1 MKTVMELLRNPI
13 IKITG
18 LVLVLYF
25 ALFYDKKNPDSLGNR
40 LSSERIAKN
49 FHEAQEKSTFIM
61 SNIERAHNL
70 RGATAATASSD
81 PLQNFSTLTIQDVEI
96 GKEGGALKCGDE
108 AEISYDIRV
117 AGSTNQLEFVPKE
130 KLVIGSNVNPM
141 IERKIVGMKK
151 GGLRIIKIPKDFK
164 SSNQKLAFLLKFNE
178 AELKYA
184 VSLINSGMA
193 NNSNVSCAAN
203 TEESNKNAQ

>member
-1 MKTVMELLRNPI
+1 MELLRNPI

-178 AELKYA
+178 AELQYA
-184 VSLINSGMA
+184 VTLINSGMA

>member
-178 AELKYA
+178 AELQYA
-184 VSLINSGMA
+184 VTLINSGMA